1 MLTRLLLLLL
11 AAALAAAAGATVPA
25 EEAAEFADDFSGYK
39 AGRCLREGTALG
51 PWTLVFSGY
60 GCAKVEGR
68 GAGRRLHADASPR
81 SKPDRPAALL
91 LTGPRLAAPLRLRAR
106 LQTESRVGPGPWKAA
121 WLVWGYADR
130 RHFYY
135 FIPKP
140 NGWELGK
147 RDPAYP
153 GGQRFLA
160 SGRSPKTPLGR
171 WAAVDVRQDEDG
183 GLTVL
188 LDGRKVASVRDR
200 ERPYPAGR
208 VGLYV
213 EGAHAHFADV
223 LAGRPGRAMKR

>member
-1 MLTRLLLLLL
+1 MSRRAASAFLLL
-11 AAALAAAAGATVPA
+11 AALTPAGGEGAPAHFRENFAAYRAGVCA
-25 EEAAEFADDFSGYK
+25 
-39 AGRCLREGTALG
+39 REGSRLG
-51 PWTLVFSGY
+51 PWTVVFTGY
-60 GCAKVEGR
+60 GCVRVEGR
-68 GAGRRLHADASPR
+68 GRGRRLHADTLASSRP
-81 SKPDRPAALL
+81 SKPMALL
-91 LTGPRLAAPLRLRAR
+91 LTGPRFAAPLVLRAR

-121 WLVWGYADR
+121 WLVWGYADE

-160 SGRSPKTPLGR
+160 SGRSPAVPLGR
-171 WAAVDVRQDEDG
+171 WALVEIRQDEEH
-183 GLTVL
+183 VISVR
-188 LDGRKVASVRDR
+188 LDGRPIASVRDR

-208 VGLYV
+208 VALYV

-223 LAGRPGRAMKR
+223 FAGRLARATKY